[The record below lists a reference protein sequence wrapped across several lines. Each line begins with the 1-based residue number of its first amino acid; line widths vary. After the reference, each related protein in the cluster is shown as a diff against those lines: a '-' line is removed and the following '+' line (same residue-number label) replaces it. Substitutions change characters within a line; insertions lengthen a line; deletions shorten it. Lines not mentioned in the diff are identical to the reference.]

1 MDRVLQ
7 EVSGFMNRER
17 ISKFGLFAL
26 VNPSITHILIRIVSV
41 FDLHRLQ
48 RYVDLIPKGVPLS

>member
-1 MDRVLQ
+1 
-7 EVSGFMNRER
+7 MNRER